1 MTPTSAPNAEGAH
14 EDDVIV
20 ARVLAGEID
29 LFEILMRKYNARVYR
44 AARSVLRDDA
54 EAEDVMQDAY
64 VRAFANLAQFEG
76 RAAFGTWLTRIA
88 VHEALARARRRGK
101 HDSIDVVEERAMSNK
116 TDRGPE
122 AQTSD
127 NELRKAIERA
137 VDKLSDGFREVFVL
151 RAVVEMSVAEVASS
165 LDIAED
171 TVKTRYFRARAQL
184 RESLEHEIDRTTPEA
199 FPFHLSRCD
208 RVVTGV
214 LTKIH
219 QLTKSKPG
227 DSS

>member
-1 MTPTSAPNAEGAH
+1 MPEISTSISNAESAH
-14 EDDVIV
+14 EDEAIV
-20 ARVLAGEID
+20 VRVLAGEVD

-64 VRAFANLAQFEG
+64 VRAYANLAQFEG
-76 RAAFGTWLTRIA
+76 RAAFGTWVTRIA
-88 VHEALARARRRGK
+88 VHEALARARRRNK
-101 HDSIDVVEERAMSNK
+101 HDSIESTEEGIMSSK

-137 VDKLSDGFREVFVL
+137 VDQLSDGFREVFVL

-165 LDIAED
+165 LDIPED

-208 RVVTGV
+208 RVVAGV
-214 LTKIH
+214 LAKIRD
-219 QLTKSKPG
+219 LTK
-227 DSS
+227 